1 MMGVEILGEKKNE
14 GVILTNESAASPEQ
28 PEDEEDAKQTAEDS
42 CIPDSATACDPGAA
56 EPSR

>member
-1 MMGVEILGEKKNE
+1 MMGVEVLGEKKNE

-28 PEDEEDAKQTAEDS
+28 PEDEEDAKQTAQDP
-42 CIPDSATACDPGAA
+42 CIPDSAPACDPGAA